1 MRGRCSP
8 LKILVALSKAS
19 PFADLPCG
27 CGSLIGWEASRLR
40 RLISTK
46 TGSSLSRRYW
56 DESQKPLV
64 IKDSW
69 QYPERDEEGELLR
82 EATEKGVINVAR
94 YYHHETVRVNDKDDD
109 IRDNV
114 RRALDITRATNYKPE
129 GSMIPLN
136 TTRVQGGTRQSR
148 STSRKRSS
156 SCTNAPLP
164 PSKRTCS
171 SSPTKGEMSPALQN
185 RVHRRV
191 IVCDHGKALYKASS
205 RAALLAA
212 LVGCIEGHESLY
224 TRAGMLQRDVS
235 LGNLMM
241 NEEDSNPSWSSFLI
255 DLDRAIK
262 EQRKGRSG
270 ARSKTGTRAFMAIGV
285 LLNENHAFRH
295 DLESFFWVL
304 FWICIHYGSPNEGS
318 CVVEMFEKWNYVNT
332 EELAQL
338 KKGIVAHEQDF
349 IETAEENFTE
359 YYQPLIPWVNRLRKV
374 VFPNGG
380 RWEKDD
386 RELYSWMK
394 EILGEAQ
401 KDPKQS
407 AKIG

>member
-1 MRGRCSP
+1 MNEEQLGFDPTILMSEGKRYVEIMRNGE
-8 LKILVALSKAS
+8 K
-19 PFADLPCG
+19 
-27 CGSLIGWEASRLR
+27 E
-40 RLISTK
+40 RLIIDELMKRAPCVAGRATTCWK
-46 TGSSLSRRYW
+46 AHREG

-171 SSPTKGEMSPALQN
+171 SSPTTGEMSPA
-185 RVHRRV
+185 
-191 IVCDHGKALYKASS
+191 
-205 RAALLAA
+205 
-212 LVGCIEGHESLY
+212 
-224 TRAGMLQRDVS
+224 
-235 LGNLMM
+235 
-241 NEEDSNPSWSSFLI
+241 
-255 DLDRAIK
+255 
-262 EQRKGRSG
+262 
-270 ARSKTGTRAFMAIGV
+270 
-285 LLNENHAFRH
+285 
-295 DLESFFWVL
+295 
-304 FWICIHYGSPNEGS
+304 
-318 CVVEMFEKWNYVNT
+318 
-332 EELAQL
+332 L

-374 VFPNGG
+374 VFLNGG

-401 KDPKQS
+401 KDPKLS